1 MVSGGKLTL
10 SLKPAK
16 LTYDTLYKAVIDNIT
31 PGTQFARSPSSDT
44 QAYVLPYTEGK
55 PSSFILE
62 STIGKL
68 VNVFVNNTRVKYIG
82 IEALFTEV
90 QVQLVPGRNLILV
103 KDDIEETLIQVTA
116 ATYATF
122 LRSWSE
128 QFYNSSL
135 VKVDDIAL
143 QLDSQL
149 SLISVE
155 HQLNFQELLPPSRT
169 MRLLAGKMATRALV
183 SETGTSRGV
192 LDIATAIT
200 NTTPL
205 VVPTTVHLEKYE
217 PAVYTVFDSS
227 HDFGGHEFNVWIP
240 NTAVAGWAAF
250 LKLANNL
257 DDSIIKLTSVSDV
270 KVSFEY
276 QGVPETHL
284 FDFGAPNTDI
294 VGIVTRLLDCF
305 YSVHVGVELT
315 SLSNFA
321 FCAWSP
327 IGVNRVDRLLGIT
340 TLDTGSVLDSGGVLD
355 VVDPADP
362 YNRDGWLG
370 TEISAPLD
378 SGLSLD
384 SLLTVSLL
392 EDLEC
397 DYDPYTTLLGSSLLE
412 ASLGVNAS
420 VNVNMVIDGNSY
432 GWVIGR
438 HELGTDNYLS

>member
-1 MVSGGKLTL
+1 MTI

-16 LTYDTLYKAVIDNIT
+16 LTYDTLYKAVVDNIT
-31 PGTQFARSPSSDT
+31 PGTQFAKSPSSPT
-44 QAYVLPYTEGK
+44 QAYVLPYTEDK

-62 STIGKL
+62 ATIGTL
-68 VNVFVNNTRVKYIG
+68 VNVFINNTRVGYVG
-82 IEALFTEV
+82 VEASFTELKL
-90 QVQLVPGRNLILV
+90 QLVPGRNLILV
-103 KDDIEETLIQVTA
+103 RDHIEETLIQVTA
-116 ATYATF
+116 ASYATF
-122 LRSWSE
+122 LRAWSE

-135 VKVDDIAL
+135 VKVDDISL
-143 QLDSQL
+143 QLDSPL

-183 SETGTSRGV
+183 NETGTTRGV

-205 VVPTTVHLEKYE
+205 VIPTTVHLEKYE
-217 PAVYTVFDSS
+217 PAVYNLYDSS
-227 HDFGGHEFNVWIP
+227 HDFGGYEFNVWIP

-276 QGVPETHL
+276 QGVPETHF

-305 YSVHVGVELT
+305 YSVHVGVELA
-315 SLSNFA
+315 SISNFA

-327 IGVNRVDRLLGIT
+327 IGVNRVDTLLGIT
-340 TLDTGSVLDSGGVLD
+340 TLDTGSLLDSGGVLD
-355 VVDPADP
+355 VTDPADP

-384 SLLTVSLL
+384 SILTVSLL

-397 DYDPYTTLLGSSLLE
+397 SYDPYTTVLVSSLFE
-412 ASLGVNAS
+412 ANLGVNVS
-420 VNVNMVIDGNSY
+420 VNVNLIIDGNSY
-432 GWVIGR
+432 GWVIGQNA
-438 HELGTDNYLS
+438 LGTDNYLS